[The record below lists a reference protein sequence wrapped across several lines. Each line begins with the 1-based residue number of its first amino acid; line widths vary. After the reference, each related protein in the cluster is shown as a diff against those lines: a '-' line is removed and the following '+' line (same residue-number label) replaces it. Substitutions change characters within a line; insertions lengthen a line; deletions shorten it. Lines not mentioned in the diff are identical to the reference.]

1 MLPESY
7 FSPLHLPFNRTCLEQ
22 VFTFLPHDRDPGGDG
37 WWVLLQGGALV
48 VVPVG
53 GELVLPDG
61 ELPLP
66 ADTESALYVGQW
78 QGRPCRAVAVSRDIE
93 LPSGWELRELISP
106 IPQLSIDL
114 LSLGGLAR
122 QVLTWDRNSRF
133 CARCGDEQHWLPGE
147 WGKACRHCG
156 SHHFPHI
163 HPCVIVIVRRP
174 GEILM
179 TRKAEWPEGRYSL
192 VAGFLDMGE
201 CLEEAV
207 VREVREETGV
217 EITNLRYI
225 GSQSWP
231 FPSQLMAGYVAD
243 YAGGEICIEEKE
255 LEDVRWFPVD
265 ELPKLPP
272 KRSISRYLID
282 HYKNGDQATKTR

>member
-7 FSPLHLPFNRTCLEQ
+7 LSPLHLPFNRTCLEQ
-22 VFTFLPHDRDPGGDG
+22 VFAFLPHDRDPGGDG
-37 WWVLLQGGALV
+37 WWALLQGGALA

-53 GELVLPDG
+53 EELVLPAG
-61 ELPLP
+61 KRPLP
-66 ADTESALYVGQW
+66 AEAASALYIGQW
-78 QGRPCRAVAVSRDIE
+78 QGRPCRAVSVSRDIV
-93 LPSGWELRELISP
+93 LPSGLELRELTSP
-106 IPQLSIDL
+106 IPQLPIDL

-133 CARCGDEQHWLPGE
+133 CARCGSEQHWLPGE
-147 WGKACRHCG
+147 WGKACHQCG

-217 EITNLRYI
+217 EIDNIRYI
-225 GSQSWP
+225 GSQGWP

-243 YAGGEICIEEKE
+243 YASGEICIEEKE
-255 LEDVRWFPVD
+255 LEDVRWFPID

-282 HYKNGDQATKTR
+282 NYKIKD